1 MIVIKGVDRSWGEG
15 GVGRRLVVVVDEP
28 EEGLGALG
36 RGDVVRSGDEE
47 IEEGEGGWEMLREE
61 LAKEVRENK

>member
-1 MIVIKGVDRSWGEG
+1 
-15 GVGRRLVVVVDEP
+15 VVDEP